1 MIWLND
7 LAAYSLVALGAV
19 MLALQFAALS
29 IGHRIGRFNARR
41 LPASD
46 KDPTEG
52 VGIVVGGLL
61 GLLAFTLGL
70 TISTATARFEDRRR
84 TALDEANA
92 IGTAWLRA
100 EAIGHPRGHEIGRL
114 LETYAQH
121 RVAWLTAPRDSAVLA
136 RASAET
142 SRLQT
147 LMWGHAA
154 AITRERPDPVV
165 AGLQAA
171 LNETFDLATSQ
182 RWAFLGQ
189 IPNELPWLLLGLT
202 FASMGGIG
210 YQWGLK
216 GRWHPMAATLLL
228 LAWSGCLV
236 LVADLSNP
244 RVGWVRVDP
253 AAYLWT
259 IQGMQGGVPIPPAP

>member
-1 MIWLND
+1 MVTLGLFDKVPLWGVFLLTLVLV
-7 LAAYSLVALGAV
+7 LAAIEIGFRLGRFRGRRGEDAAKESIGAAVGAV
-19 MLALQFAALS
+19 
-29 IGHRIGRFNARR
+29 
-41 LPASD
+41 
-46 KDPTEG
+46 
-52 VGIVVGGLL
+52 L
-61 GLLAFTLGL
+61 GLLAFMLAFTFGIAAGRFDARKGL
-70 TISTATARFEDRRR
+70 L
-84 TALDEANA
+84 LDEVNA

-100 EAIGHPRGHEIGRL
+100 EAIGHPRGEEIGRL
-114 LETYAQH
+114 LEGYAQQ
-121 RVAWLTAPRDSAVLA
+121 RMTWLTAPRDSAVLA
-136 RASAET
+136 ASSAET

-147 LMWGHAA
+147 LIWGHAA

-189 IPNELPWLLLGLT
+189 MPNELPWLLLGLT

-216 GRWHPMAATLLL
+216 GRWHPVAANLLL

-253 AAYLWT
+253 APFIWT

>member
-1 MIWLND
+1 
-7 LAAYSLVALGAV
+7 
-19 MLALQFAALS
+19 
-29 IGHRIGRFNARR
+29 
-41 LPASD
+41 
-46 KDPTEG
+46 
-52 VGIVVGGLL
+52 
-61 GLLAFTLGL
+61 
-70 TISTATARFEDRRR
+70 
-84 TALDEANA
+84 
-92 IGTAWLRA
+92 
-100 EAIGHPRGHEIGRL
+100 
-114 LETYAQH
+114 
-121 RVAWLTAPRDSAVLA
+121 
-136 RASAET
+136 
-142 SRLQT
+142 
-147 LMWGHAA
+147 MWGHAA

-228 LAWSGCLV
+228 MAWSGCLV
-236 LVADLSNP
+236 LVADLSHP